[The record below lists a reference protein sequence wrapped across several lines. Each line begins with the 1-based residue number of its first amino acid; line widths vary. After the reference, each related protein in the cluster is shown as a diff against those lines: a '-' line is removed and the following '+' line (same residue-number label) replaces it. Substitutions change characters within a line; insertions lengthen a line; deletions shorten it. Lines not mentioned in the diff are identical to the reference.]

1 MQALTDVKQAVGGTS
16 ELAAVSA
23 AVAAAEAEHAPTP
36 VQLLAASVSGGAPAP
51 TLSASA
57 VMGLSDA
64 GHKSAGVVPC
74 GRRDWPHLQL

>member
-1 MQALTDVKQAVGGTS
+1 MPSSATCQSLCEQAAGGAG

-36 VQLLAASVSGGAPAP
+36 VQLLAASVTGGGPAP

-57 VMGLSDA
+57 MGLPDA
-64 GHKSAGVVPC
+64 GHKAAGAALC
-74 GRRDWPHLQL
+74 GNLKV